1 MLYLFSTLTSAL
13 LIQHFVQKIRMPS
26 KQKNYKFN
34 KRDSPLKKKTKIL
47 MFRSQCSLDI
57 VQEKKSAL
65 NSQQKLGIQ
74 RDLYNASAEEN
85 NEWKLFVFFSKKTV
99 NSVVKTTQ
107 QLPNQNLRKELVQID
122 VGIR

>member
-1 MLYLFSTLTSAL
+1 
-13 LIQHFVQKIRMPS
+13 MPS

-57 VQEKKSAL
+57 VQEKKGAL